1 LDSGEILG
9 CETVGYLNAHY
20 DRKIEEPKINIGE
33 AKEKLHITSGGCAV
47 RVVPCCDGFR
57 LDTAGGS
64 NGNGRIYSAAL

>member
-1 LDSGEILG
+1 VSIKRFVLTDKSK
-9 CETVGYLNAHY
+9 
-20 DRKIEEPKINIGE
+20 RKEHNRFEEK